1 MANFRALR
9 VEAETKAML
18 IFSMTHIWR
27 FLEIID
33 LQFSTRTT
41 KLNIPTADND
51 ISKIEQICCSLEKKN
66 NIFQVTKL
74 VVFYQKII
82 TYPTK
87 STMVNDKKY

>member
-1 MANFRALR
+1 MQLKSIVLTTYLEYLRRKYFSFQNILILAIVTIPENNTLANFRAPR

-33 LQFSTRTT
+33 LQFSTITT

-51 ISKIEQICCSLEKKN
+51 IS
-66 NIFQVTKL
+66 
-74 VVFYQKII
+74 
-82 TYPTK
+82 
-87 STMVNDKKY
+87 